1 MCPFRQDGRVCQE
14 VFGRGAES
22 KRSSGVDGCEW
33 ECSAEQCL
41 FMSCLSVSGCQESQV
56 SVCVRKRER
65 IMFTTV

>member
-1 MCPFRQDGRVCQE
+1 M
-14 VFGRGAES
+14 FGRGAES